1 MNKHG
6 RLIVVS
12 GPSGA
17 GKSSLLKKLL
27 TKYEG
32 KILFSVSYTSRE
44 KRVGEEDGIDYNFV
58 SKKEFED
65 KINDNIF
72 LEWAIVH
79 DNYYGTSN
87 EYIYNIINRG
97 IDCILDIDVQG
108 GLNLMSKN
116 IEAIY
121 IFIAPP
127 NIETLKERLIGRA
140 TDSIEII
147 NKRVENAKR
156 ELLEKDKYQYIIIN
170 DNFDNAFDKLEKI
183 LYNKFPSSL
192 L

>member
-1 MNKHG
+1 MNNHG

-27 TKYEG
+27 TKY
-32 KILFSVSYTSRE
+32 KSRILFSVSYTSRE
-44 KRVGEEDGIDYNFV
+44 KRIGEEDGVDYNFI

-65 KINDNIF
+65 KIKNNIF

-79 DNYYGTSN
+79 SNYYGTSS
-87 EYIYNIINRG
+87 EYIKNIIDKG

-127 NIETLKERLIGRA
+127 NIETLRERLIGRA
-140 TDSIEII
+140 TDSIEVI
-147 NKRVENAKR
+147 NKRVENAKK
-156 ELLEKDKYQYIIIN
+156 EMLEKDKYQYVIIN
-170 DNFDNAFDKLEKI
+170 DNFDDTFDKLEKI
-183 LYNKFPSSL
+183 IYYNPPN
-192 L
+192 

>member
-1 MNKHG
+1 LNKHG